1 MRRAGATPASPG
13 GGSAACGRDARA
25 PRRWQCGMQARRPRP
40 QEVAVRCAGEMP
52 APPGGAGTRT
62 VPARQEHSRTTMGR
76 LGRNAS
82 YLIKMGLFSQF
93 AHLFCD
99 AQTLNLTRSRW
110 CGKVV

>member
-1 MRRAGATPASPG
+1 MRR
-13 GGSAACGRDARA
+13 
-25 PRRWQCGMQARRPRP
+25 
-40 QEVAVRCAGEMP
+40 AGEMP
-52 APPGGAGTRT
+52 APSGGAGTRT
-62 VPARQEHSRTTMGR
+62 VPARQEHSNMGR